1 MITNF
6 ETNKV
11 YMPIAL
17 KECIFHDSGL
27 HLLNALIEIRNK
39 VAVTLLDKTDDTKCI
54 WVRDYMPIQVNMK
67 KYVHFRYEPDYLSNL
82 PDYKPNVR
90 EIISDIGVN
99 IIESDINLDGGN
111 VISCGDKV
119 IMTDKIF
126 QENPKYPK
134 VRLIEKLSELLEAE
148 IVLIPWD
155 KYEPY
160 GHSDGMVR
168 YIGEGHVLLNN
179 YCDFDKS
186 LRKKLVAAL
195 SPHFQITELHYGKC
209 TSNSWAYLNFLHVG
223 NDVFVPM
230 INEKTDMKAFDQ
242 IADAYVDCQCHPICQ
257 CEYIAKYG
265 GVLNCITWNVYE
277 DITNTINI
285 EEDL

>member
-17 KECIFHDSGL
+17 SDYIFHGSGS
-27 HLLNALIEIRNK
+27 HLLNALIGIRNK
-39 VAVTLLDKTDDTKCI
+39 VAVTLLDKTDDTKFI

-67 KYVHFRYEPDYLSNL
+67 KYVRFRYEPDYLGNL
-82 PDYKPNVR
+82 TEYKPNVR
-90 EIISDIGVN
+90 EISSNIGIN
-99 IIESDINLDGGN
+99 IIESDINIDGGN

-126 QENPKYPK
+126 QENPEYTKE
-134 VRLIEKLSELLEAE
+134 RLIEKLSELLESE

-195 SPHFQITELHYGKC
+195 SPHFQITELHYGKH

-223 NDVFVPM
+223 NDIFVPM
-230 INEKTDMKAFDQ
+230 MNEKTDMKAFDQ
-242 IADAYVDCQCHPICQ
+242 IAGAYVDCQCHPIFQ

-265 GVLNCITWNVYE
+265 GALNCITWNVYE
-277 DITNTINI
+277 DITDTINI